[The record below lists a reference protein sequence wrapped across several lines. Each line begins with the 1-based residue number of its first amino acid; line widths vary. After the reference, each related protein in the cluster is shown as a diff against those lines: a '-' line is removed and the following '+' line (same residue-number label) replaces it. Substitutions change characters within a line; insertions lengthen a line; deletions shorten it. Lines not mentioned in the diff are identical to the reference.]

1 MNTNNPNLAG
11 VIEIKDVHQL
21 PTGFK
26 AKYMA
31 WAKVASIFNEK
42 CPGWTHHTKMNEQDG
57 TPLFDAPDGS
67 MYFIFYFQDP
77 EGNKFSDFIYPIMGN
92 KKQALKKQQIDARE
106 VSDSQR
112 RGFVAHCAFQF
123 SLGYELWAKE
133 EIEDN
138 EPHLKVVKQEK
149 PVLHNAYRTEN
160 IPKPEPI
167 KKNQYSREELVSMI
181 MNELNVKMKDDEQ
194 KRLWVVS
201 KANQYKITGDGSKL
215 QQMTVLQLRNCL
227 QELENGKF

>member
-67 MYFIFYFQDP
+67 MYFIFYFKDP

-92 KKQALKKQQIDARE
+92 KKQALKRQQIDARE

-138 EPHLKVVKQEK
+138 EPHLTVVPK
-149 PVLHNAYRTEN
+149 TE
-160 IPKPEPI
+160 PKLEPI
-167 KKNQYSREELVSMI
+167 KKKTYYPAELIDMI

-194 KRLWVVS
+194 KKLWVLA
-201 KANQYKITGDGSKL
+201 KASQYKITGNGSKL
-215 QQMTVLQLRNCL
+215 QQMTVLQLKNCL
-227 QELENGKF
+227 KELEDGKF

>member
-1 MNTNNPNLAG
+1 MNINNPNLAG

-31 WAKVASIFNEK
+31 WAKVASIFNDK

-92 KKQALKKQQIDARE
+92 KKQALKRQQIDARE

-138 EPHLKVVKQEK
+138 EPHLKVVTK
-149 PVLHNAYRTEN
+149 TET
-160 IPKPEPI
+160 KPEPI
-167 KKNQYSREELVSMI
+167 KKNEYSKDDLVSVI

-194 KRLWVVS
+194 KKLWVLA
-201 KANQYKITGDGSKL
+201 KASQYKITGNGSKL
-215 QQMTVLQLRNCL
+215 QQMTVLQLKNCL
-227 QELENGKF
+227 KELEDGKF

>member
-1 MNTNNPNLAG
+1 MKINNPNLAG

-31 WAKVASIFNEK
+31 WAKVASIFNKE
-42 CPGWTHHTKMNEQDG
+42 CPGWSHHVKTNEQDG

-67 MYFIFYFQDP
+67 MYFIFYFVDP
-77 EGNKFSDFIYPIMGN
+77 EGNKYSDFIYPIMGN
-92 KKQALKKQQIDARE
+92 NKKALKRDQIDARE
-106 VSDSQR
+106 ISDTQR

-138 EPHLKVVKQEK
+138 EPHLKIAEDKV
-149 PVLHNAYRTEN
+149 
-160 IPKPEPI
+160 I
-167 KKNQYSREELVSMI
+167 KKTKYDSGELIEKI
-181 MNELNVKMKDDEQ
+181 MNEMNHKMKNDEQ
-194 KRLWVVS
+194 RRLWVVS
-201 KANQYKITGDGSKL
+201 KANQYKLQGDGSKL
-215 QQMTVLQLRNCL
+215 KQMSVFQLRDCL
-227 QELENGKF
+227 KELENGRF

>member
-92 KKQALKKQQIDARE
+92 NKKALNRDSIDARE
-106 VSDSQR
+106 ISDSQR

-149 PVLHNAYRTEN
+149 PVLHNAYKTEN

-167 KKNQYSREELVSMI
+167 KKNQYSSEELVSMI

-194 KRLWVVS
+194 KKLWVLA
-201 KANQYKITGDGSKL
+201 KASQYKITGNGSKL

-227 QELENGKF
+227 KELENGKF

>member
-1 MNTNNPNLAG
+1 MKINNPNLKG

-31 WAKVASIFNEK
+31 WAKVASIFNKE
-42 CPGWTHHTKMNEQDG
+42 CPGWSHHVKRNQQDG

-67 MYFIFYFQDP
+67 MYFIFYFVDP
-77 EGNKFSDFIYPIMGN
+77 EGNKYSDFIYPIMGN
-92 KKQALKKQQIDARE
+92 NKKALKRDQIDARE

-138 EPHLKVVKQEK
+138 EPHLKIAEDKV
-149 PVLHNAYRTEN
+149 
-160 IPKPEPI
+160 I
-167 KKNQYSREELVSMI
+167 KKTKYDSGELIEKI
-181 MNELNVKMKDDEQ
+181 MNEMNHKMKDDEQ
-194 KRLWVVS
+194 RRLWVVS
-201 KANQYKITGDGSKL
+201 KANQYKLQGDGSKL
-215 QQMTVLQLRNCL
+215 KQMSVFQLRDCL
-227 QELENGKF
+227 KELENGRF

>member
-92 KKQALKKQQIDARE
+92 NKKALDRDSIDARE
-106 VSDSQR
+106 ISDSQR

-160 IPKPEPI
+160 ISKPEPI
-167 KKNQYSREELVSMI
+167 KKNQYSSEELVSMI

-194 KRLWVVS
+194 KKLWVLA
-201 KANQYKITGDGSKL
+201 KASQYKITGNGSKL
-215 QQMTVLQLRNCL
+215 KQMTVLQLKNCL
-227 QELENGKF
+227 KELEDGKF

>member
-92 KKQALKKQQIDARE
+92 NKKALEKQNIDARE

-138 EPHLKVVKQEK
+138 EPHLTVVPK
-149 PVLHNAYRTEN
+149 TES
-160 IPKPEPI
+160 KPEPI
-167 KKNQYSREELVSMI
+167 KKNQYSKDDLVSMI
-181 MNELNVKMKDDEQ
+181 MNELNLKMKDDEQ
-194 KRLWVVS
+194 KKIWVLA
-201 KANQYKITGDGSKL
+201 KASQYKITGNGSKL
-215 QQMTVLQLRNCL
+215 KQMTVLQLKNCL
-227 QELENGKF
+227 KELEDGKF

>member
-42 CPGWTHHTKMNEQDG
+42 CPGWTHHTKINEQDG

-92 KKQALKKQQIDARE
+92 NKKALKKDFIDARE
-106 VSDSQR
+106 ISDTQR

-138 EPHLKVVKQEK
+138 EPHLKVVPK
-149 PVLHNAYRTEN
+149 TE
-160 IPKPEPI
+160 PKTDPI
-167 KKNQYSREELVSMI
+167 KKNQYSKDDLVSMI
-181 MNELNVKMKDDEQ
+181 MNELNVKMRADEQ
-194 KRLWVVS
+194 KKLWVVA
-201 KANQYKITGDGSKL
+201 KASQYKITGNGSKL
-215 QQMTVLQLRNCL
+215 QQMTVLQLKNCL
-227 QELENGKF
+227 KELEDGKF

>member
-1 MNTNNPNLAG
+1 MNINNPNLAG

-92 KKQALKKQQIDARE
+92 NKKALDRDSIDARE
-106 VSDSQR
+106 ISDSQR

-138 EPHLKVVKQEK
+138 EPHLMIVPK
-149 PVLHNAYRTEN
+149 TE
-160 IPKPEPI
+160 PRPEPI
-167 KKNQYSREELVSMI
+167 KKNQYSSEELVSMI

-194 KRLWVVS
+194 KKLWVLA
-201 KANQYKITGDGSKL
+201 KASQYKITGNGSKL
-215 QQMTVLQLRNCL
+215 QQMTVLQLKNCL
-227 QELENGKF
+227 KELEDGKF

>member
-92 KKQALKKQQIDARE
+92 NKKALNRDAIDARE
-106 VSDSQR
+106 ISDTQR

-138 EPHLKVVKQEK
+138 EPHLKVVPKTK
-149 PVLHNAYRTEN
+149 
-160 IPKPEPI
+160 PKPEPI
-167 KKNQYSREELVSMI
+167 KKNQYSSEELVSMI

-194 KRLWVVS
+194 KRLWVLS
-201 KANQYKITGDGSKL
+201 KANQYKIQGEGSKL
-215 QQMTVLQLRNCL
+215 QQMTVLQLKNCL

>member
-1 MNTNNPNLAG
+1 MNINNPNLAG

-42 CPGWTHHTKMNEQDG
+42 CPGWTHHTKINEQDG

-92 KKQALKKQQIDARE
+92 NKKALKKQNIDARE

-138 EPHLKVVKQEK
+138 EPHLTVVPK
-149 PVLHNAYRTEN
+149 TES
-160 IPKPEPI
+160 KPEPI
-167 KKNQYSREELVSMI
+167 KKNQYSKDDLVSMI

-194 KRLWVVS
+194 KKLWVLA
-201 KANQYKITGDGSKL
+201 KASQYKITGNGSKL
-215 QQMTVLQLRNCL
+215 QQMTVLQLKNCL
-227 QELENGKF
+227 KELEDGKF

>member
-92 KKQALKKQQIDARE
+92 NKKALDRDSIDARE
-106 VSDSQR
+106 ISDSQR

-138 EPHLKVVKQEK
+138 EPHLKVVPK
-149 PVLHNAYRTEN
+149 TEH
-160 IPKPEPI
+160 KPEPI
-167 KKNQYSREELVSMI
+167 KKNQYSSEELVSMI
-181 MNELNVKMKDDEQ
+181 MNELNIKMKDDEQ
-194 KRLWVVS
+194 KKLWVLA
-201 KANQYKITGDGSKL
+201 KAGQYKITGNGSKL
-215 QQMTVLQLRNCL
+215 QQMTVLQLKNCL
-227 QELENGKF
+227 KELEDGKF

>member
-1 MNTNNPNLAG
+1 MIICVRDIKTMNTNNPNLAG

-77 EGNKFSDFIYPIMGN
+77 EGNRFSDFIYPIMGN
-92 KKQALKKQQIDARE
+92 NKKALKKDFIDARE
-106 VSDSQR
+106 ISDTQR

-138 EPHLKVVKQEK
+138 EPHLKVV
-149 PVLHNAYRTEN
+149 PDTE
-160 IPKPEPI
+160 PKPEPI
-167 KKNQYSREELVSMI
+167 KKNQYSKDDLVSMI
-181 MNELNVKMKDDEQ
+181 MNELNVI
-194 KRLWVVS
+194 
-201 KANQYKITGDGSKL
+201 YY
-215 QQMTVLQLRNCL
+215 
-227 QELENGKF
+227 

>member
-1 MNTNNPNLAG
+1 MKINNPNLAG

-31 WAKVASIFNEK
+31 WAKVASIFNKE
-42 CPGWTHHTKMNEQDG
+42 CPGWSHHVKRNEQDG

-67 MYFIFYFQDP
+67 MYFIFYFVDP
-77 EGNKFSDFIYPIMGN
+77 EGNKYSDFIYPIMGN
-92 KKQALKKQQIDARE
+92 NKKALKRDQIDARE
-106 VSDSQR
+106 ISDSQR

-138 EPHLKVVKQEK
+138 EPHLKIAEDK
-149 PVLHNAYRTEN
+149 
-160 IPKPEPI
+160 II
-167 KKNQYSREELVSMI
+167 KKTKYDSGELIEKI
-181 MNELNVKMKDDEQ
+181 MNEMNHKMKNDEQ
-194 KRLWVVS
+194 RRLWVVS
-201 KANQYKITGDGSKL
+201 KANQYKLQGDGSKL
-215 QQMTVLQLRNCL
+215 KQMSVFQLRDCL
-227 QELENGKF
+227 KELENGRF

>member
-11 VIEIKDVHQL
+11 VIEIKDVHQQ

-42 CPGWTHHTKMNEQDG
+42 CPGWTHHTKINQQDG

-92 KKQALKKQQIDARE
+92 NKKALNRDSIDARE
-106 VSDSQR
+106 ISDSQR

-138 EPHLKVVKQEK
+138 EPHLKVVTK
-149 PVLHNAYRTEN
+149 TE
-160 IPKPEPI
+160 PKPEPI
-167 KKNQYSREELVSMI
+167 KKNQYSSEELVSMI
-181 MNELNVKMKDDEQ
+181 MNELNLKMKDDEQ
-194 KRLWVVS
+194 KRLWVLS
-201 KANQYKITGDGSKL
+201 KANQYKIQGEGSKL
-215 QQMTVLQLRNCL
+215 QQMTVLQLKNCL
-227 QELENGKF
+227 KELENGKF

>member
-1 MNTNNPNLAG
+1 MKINNPNLKG

-31 WAKVASIFNEK
+31 WAKVASIFNKE
-42 CPGWTHHTKMNEQDG
+42 CPGWSHHVKRNEQDG

-67 MYFIFYFQDP
+67 MYFIFYFVDP
-77 EGNKFSDFIYPIMGN
+77 EGNKYSDFIYPIMGN
-92 KKQALKKQQIDARE
+92 NKKALKRDQIDARE
-106 VSDSQR
+106 ISDTQR

-138 EPHLKVVKQEK
+138 EPHLKIAEDK
-149 PVLHNAYRTEN
+149 
-160 IPKPEPI
+160 II
-167 KKNQYSREELVSMI
+167 KKTKYDSGELIEKI
-181 MNELNVKMKDDEQ
+181 MNEMNHKMKNDEQ
-194 KRLWVVS
+194 RRLWVVS
-201 KANQYKITGDGSKL
+201 KANQYKLQGDGSKL
-215 QQMTVLQLRNCL
+215 KQMSVFQLRDCL
-227 QELENGKF
+227 KELENGRF

>member
-42 CPGWTHHTKMNEQDG
+42 CPGWTHHTKINEQDG

-92 KKQALKKQQIDARE
+92 NKKALKKDFIDARE
-106 VSDSQR
+106 ISDTQR

-138 EPHLKVVKQEK
+138 EPHLKVVPK
-149 PVLHNAYRTEN
+149 TE
-160 IPKPEPI
+160 PKTDPI
-167 KKNQYSREELVSMI
+167 KKNQYSKDDLVSMI
-181 MNELNVKMKDDEQ
+181 MNELNVKMRDDEQ
-194 KRLWVVS
+194 KKLWVLA
-201 KANQYKITGDGSKL
+201 KASQYKITGNGSKL
-215 QQMTVLQLRNCL
+215 QQMTVLQLKNCL
-227 QELENGKF
+227 RELEDGKF

>member
-31 WAKVASIFNEK
+31 WAKVASIFNEN

-92 KKQALKKQQIDARE
+92 NKKALNRDSIDARE
-106 VSDSQR
+106 ISDTQR

-138 EPHLKVVKQEK
+138 EPHLKVVPK
-149 PVLHNAYRTEN
+149 TEL
-160 IPKPEPI
+160 KPEPI
-167 KKNQYSREELVSMI
+167 KKNQYSKDDLVSMI

-194 KRLWVVS
+194 KKLWVLS
-201 KANQYKITGDGSKL
+201 KASQYKITGNGSKL
-215 QQMTVLQLRNCL
+215 KQMTVLQLKNCL
-227 QELENGKF
+227 KELEDGKF

>member
-1 MNTNNPNLAG
+1 MIICVRDIKIMNTNNPNLAG

-77 EGNKFSDFIYPIMGN
+77 EGNRFSDFIYPIMGN
-92 KKQALKKQQIDARE
+92 NKKALKKDFIDARE
-106 VSDSQR
+106 ISDTQR

-138 EPHLKVVKQEK
+138 EPHLKVV
-149 PVLHNAYRTEN
+149 PDTE
-160 IPKPEPI
+160 PKPEPI
-167 KKNQYSREELVSMI
+167 KKKTYYPAELIDMI

-194 KRLWVVS
+194 KKLWVLA
-201 KANQYKITGDGSKL
+201 KASQYKITGNGSKL
-215 QQMTVLQLRNCL
+215 QQMTVLQLKNCL
-227 QELENGKF
+227 KELEDGKF

>member
-67 MYFIFYFQDP
+67 MYFIFYFKDP

-92 KKQALKKQQIDARE
+92 NKKALKRDAIDARE
-106 VSDSQR
+106 ISDTQR

-138 EPHLKVVKQEK
+138 EPHLKVV
-149 PVLHNAYRTEN
+149 PDTE
-160 IPKPEPI
+160 PKPQPI
-167 KKNQYSREELVSMI
+167 KKKTYLPAELIDMI

-194 KRLWVVS
+194 KRLWVLS
-201 KANQYKITGDGSKL
+201 KANHYKIQGEGSKL
-215 QQMTVLQLRNCL
+215 QQMTVLQLKNCL
-227 QELENGKF
+227 KELENGKF

>member
-67 MYFIFYFQDP
+67 MYFIFYFKDP

-92 KKQALKKQQIDARE
+92 NKKALKRDAIDARE
-106 VSDSQR
+106 ISDTQR

-138 EPHLKVVKQEK
+138 EPHLKVVSK
-149 PVLHNAYRTEN
+149 TEL
-160 IPKPEPI
+160 KPEPI
-167 KKNQYSREELVSMI
+167 KKKSYLPAELIDMI

-194 KRLWVVS
+194 KRLWVLS
-201 KANQYKITGDGSKL
+201 KANHYKIQGEGSKL
-215 QQMTVLQLRNCL
+215 QQMTVLQLKNCL
-227 QELENGKF
+227 KELENGKF

>member
-1 MNTNNPNLAG
+1 MNINNPNLAG

-92 KKQALKKQQIDARE
+92 NKKALKRDAIDARE
-106 VSDSQR
+106 ISDTQR

-138 EPHLKVVKQEK
+138 EPHLKVVEEKK

-160 IPKPEPI
+160 IAKPEPI

-181 MNELNVKMKDDEQ
+181 MNELNLKMKDDEQ
-194 KRLWVVS
+194 KKLWVLA
-201 KANQYKITGDGSKL
+201 KASQYKITGNGSKL
-215 QQMTVLQLRNCL
+215 QQMTVLQLKNCL
-227 QELENGKF
+227 KELEDGKF

>member
-1 MNTNNPNLAG
+1 MKINNPNLAG

-31 WAKVASIFNEK
+31 WAKVASIFNEQ
-42 CPGWTHHTKMNEQDG
+42 CPGWSHHVKTNEQDG

-67 MYFIFYFQDP
+67 MYFIFYFVDP
-77 EGNKFSDFIYPIMGN
+77 EGNKYSDFIYPIMGN
-92 KKQALKKQQIDARE
+92 NKKALKRDQIDARE
-106 VSDSQR
+106 ISDTQR

-138 EPHLKVVKQEK
+138 EPHLKIAEDKV
-149 PVLHNAYRTEN
+149 
-160 IPKPEPI
+160 I
-167 KKNQYSREELVSMI
+167 KKTKYDSGELIEKI
-181 MNELNVKMKDDEQ
+181 MNEMNHKMKNDEQ
-194 KRLWVVS
+194 RRLWVVS
-201 KANQYKITGDGSKL
+201 KANQYKLQGDGSKL
-215 QQMTVLQLRNCL
+215 KQMSVFQLRDCL
-227 QELENGKF
+227 KELENGRF

>member
-21 PTGFK
+21 PTGFN

-67 MYFIFYFQDP
+67 MYFIFYFKDP

-92 KKQALKKQQIDARE
+92 NKKALKKDFIDARE
-106 VSDSQR
+106 ISDTQR

-138 EPHLKVVKQEK
+138 EPHLKVVPK
-149 PVLHNAYRTEN
+149 TE
-160 IPKPEPI
+160 PKTEPI
-167 KKNQYSREELVSMI
+167 KKNEYSKDDLVSVI
-181 MNELNVKMKDDEQ
+181 MNELNVKMRDDEQ
-194 KRLWVVS
+194 KKLWVLA
-201 KANQYKITGDGSKL
+201 KASQYKITGNGSKL
-215 QQMTVLQLRNCL
+215 RQMTVLQLKNCL
-227 QELENGKF
+227 KELEDGKF

>member
-1 MNTNNPNLAG
+1 MNINNPNLAG

-42 CPGWTHHTKMNEQDG
+42 CPGWTHHTKINEQDG

-92 KKQALKKQQIDARE
+92 NKKALKKQNIDARE

-138 EPHLKVVKQEK
+138 EPHLKVV
-149 PVLHNAYRTEN
+149 PDTE
-160 IPKPEPI
+160 PKPKPI
-167 KKNQYSREELVSMI
+167 KKKTYYPAELIDMI

-194 KRLWVVS
+194 KKLWVLA
-201 KANQYKITGDGSKL
+201 KASQYKITGNGSKL
-215 QQMTVLQLRNCL
+215 QQMTVLQLKNCL
-227 QELENGKF
+227 KELENGKF

>member
-1 MNTNNPNLAG
+1 MIICVRDIKTMNTNNPNLAG

-92 KKQALKKQQIDARE
+92 NKKALDRDSIDARE
-106 VSDSQR
+106 ISDSQR

-138 EPHLKVVKQEK
+138 EPHLKVVPQTK
-149 PVLHNAYRTEN
+149 
-160 IPKPEPI
+160 PKPELI
-167 KKNQYSREELVSMI
+167 KKNQYSKEELVSMI

-194 KRLWVVS
+194 KKLWVLA
-201 KANQYKITGDGSKL
+201 KANQYKITGNGSKL
-215 QQMTVLQLRNCL
+215 QQMTVLQLRTCL

>member
-1 MNTNNPNLAG
+1 MKINNPNLAG

-31 WAKVASIFNEK
+31 WAKVASIFNKE
-42 CPGWTHHTKMNEQDG
+42 CPGWSHHVKRNEQDG

-67 MYFIFYFQDP
+67 MYFIFYFVDP
-77 EGNKFSDFIYPIMGN
+77 EGNKYSDFIYPIMGN
-92 KKQALKKQQIDARE
+92 NKKALKRDQIDARE
-106 VSDSQR
+106 ISDSQR

-138 EPHLKVVKQEK
+138 EPHLKIAEDKV
-149 PVLHNAYRTEN
+149 
-160 IPKPEPI
+160 I
-167 KKNQYSREELVSMI
+167 KKTKYDSNELIEKI
-181 MNELNVKMKDDEQ
+181 MNEMNHKMKNDEQ
-194 KRLWVVS
+194 RRLWVVS
-201 KANQYKITGDGSKL
+201 KANQYKLQGDGSKL
-215 QQMTVLQLRNCL
+215 KQMSVFQLRDCL
-227 QELENGKF
+227 KELENGRF

>member
-67 MYFIFYFQDP
+67 MYFIFYFKDP

-92 KKQALKKQQIDARE
+92 NKKALKKDFIDARE
-106 VSDSQR
+106 ISDTQR

-167 KKNQYSREELVSMI
+167 KKNQYSSEELVSMI

-194 KRLWVVS
+194 KRLWVLS
-201 KANQYKITGDGSKL
+201 KANQYKLQGEGSKL
-215 QQMTVLQLRNCL
+215 QQMTVLQLRSCL

>member
-1 MNTNNPNLAG
+1 MNINNPNLAG

-67 MYFIFYFQDP
+67 MYFIFYFKDP

-92 KKQALKKQQIDARE
+92 NKKALKKDFIDARE
-106 VSDSQR
+106 ISDTQR

-138 EPHLKVVKQEK
+138 EPHLKVV
-149 PVLHNAYRTEN
+149 PDTE
-160 IPKPEPI
+160 PKPEPI
-167 KKNQYSREELVSMI
+167 KKNEYCKDDLVSMI

-194 KRLWVVS
+194 KKLWVLA
-201 KANQYKITGDGSKL
+201 KAGQYKITGNGSKL
-215 QQMTVLQLRNCL
+215 QQMTVLQLKNCL
-227 QELENGKF
+227 KELEDGKF

>member
-67 MYFIFYFQDP
+67 MYFIFYFKDP
-77 EGNKFSDFIYPIMGN
+77 EGNKFSDFIYPLMGN
-92 KKQALKKQQIDARE
+92 NKQALKRQQIDARE

-133 EIEDN
+133 EIENN

-167 KKNQYSREELVSMI
+167 KKNQYSSEELVSMI
-181 MNELNVKMKDDEQ
+181 MNELNVKMKDDEE
-194 KRLWVVS
+194 KRLWVLS
-201 KANQYKITGDGSKL
+201 KANQYKIQGEGSKL
-215 QQMTVLQLRNCL
+215 KQMTVLQLKNCL
-227 QELENGKF
+227 KELENGKF